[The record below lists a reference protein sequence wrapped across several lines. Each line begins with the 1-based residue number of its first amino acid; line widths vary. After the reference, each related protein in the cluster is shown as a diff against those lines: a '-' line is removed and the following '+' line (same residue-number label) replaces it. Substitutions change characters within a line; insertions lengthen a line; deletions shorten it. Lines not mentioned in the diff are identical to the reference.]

1 MNVILISLCL
11 FTLRLIYMLYCKCFK
26 QDKFFKSVVVDL
38 VTVLTE
44 NMKNIDR
51 LID

>member
-1 MNVILISLCL
+1 MQ
-11 FTLRLIYMLYCKCFK
+11 YWKCCK
-26 QDKFFKSVVVDL
+26 QDKLLKSVVVDL